1 MKQLLTVKNLLIAI
15 LLVVIFSYL
24 IRDCSKPDDN
34 GGKTEII
41 IDTVFQNVTHETKV
55 YVPKWRTKVQT
66 VEVPYMVNAP
76 QIPFDTTKL
85 IEDYFSKYATIDTVK
100 LSYTDSTNKE
110 KEFGYGVIYD
120 TISQNT
126 IIARKIFWNYRVP
139 TVIKTI
145 IIQQPQ
151 RAQVYVGVLAN
162 VNSVQILS
170 SVAGSVLYKTK
181 KDNIYAANIGVADNG
196 LGGAQPFLGVGMY
209 WKIRLK
215 KPKPTDTI
223 K

>member
-1 MKQLLTVKNLLIAI
+1 MNKNIKSILLLILVIIVGII
-15 LLVVIFSYL
+15 LF
-24 IRDCSKPDDN
+24 RKCDNPDN

-41 IDTVFQNVTHETKV
+41 IDTVFQDVTHETKV
-55 YVPKWRTKVQT
+55 YVPKWRTKVKT
-66 VEVPYMVNAP
+66 VEIPYMVNAP
-76 QIPFDTTKL
+76 EIPFDTTKL

-139 TVIKTI
+139 TVTKTI
-145 IIQQPQ
+145 IIHPQQ
-151 RAQVYVGVLAN
+151 RGQVYIGAMAN
-162 VNSVQILS
+162 VNSLQLLS
-170 SVAGSVLYKTK
+170 SVSGAFLYKTK
-181 KDNIYAANIGVADNG
+181 RDRVYLINVGVADNG
-196 LGGAQPFLGVGMY
+196 SGAQPFLGGGIF
-209 WKIRLK
+209 WKIKIR
-215 KPKPTDTI
+215 KPKPTDLL